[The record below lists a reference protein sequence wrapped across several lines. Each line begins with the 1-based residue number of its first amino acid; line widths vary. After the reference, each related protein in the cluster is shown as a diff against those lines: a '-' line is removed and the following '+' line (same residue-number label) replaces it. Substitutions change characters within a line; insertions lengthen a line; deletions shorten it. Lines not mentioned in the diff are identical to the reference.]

1 MLENIEF
8 QGVKYPART
17 IMLVQGEQ
25 ETDYLVSSLE
35 LQKAMIMDGNYIS
48 QEAMQ
53 IDDRIAFF
61 VSDDDLKMGESEL
74 ANLLTLEWY

>member
-17 IMLVQGEQ
+17 IRLVQDEQ
-25 ETDYLVSSLE
+25 ERDYLVSSLE
-35 LQKAMIMDGNYIS
+35 LQKAMIMDENYIS
-48 QEAMQ
+48 QEAIQ

-74 ANLLTLEWY
+74 ANLLTLEWS

>member
-1 MLENIEF
+1 MLENIEL

-17 IMLVQGEQ
+17 IRLVQDEQ
-25 ETDYLVSSLE
+25 ETDFLVSSLE
-35 LQKAMIMDGNYIS
+35 LQKAMIMNGNYIS

-61 VSDDDLKMGESEL
+61 VSDDDLKMDESEL
-74 ANLLTLEWY
+74 ANLLTLEWS

>member
-17 IMLVQGEQ
+17 IRLVQDEQ
-25 ETDYLVSSLE
+25 ETDFLVSSLE
-35 LQKAMIMDGNYIS
+35 LQKAIIRNGNYIT

-61 VSDDDLKMGESEL
+61 VSNDDLKMNESEL
-74 ANLLTLEWY
+74 ANLLTLEWS

>member
-61 VSDDDLKMGESEL
+61 VSEDDLKMGVSEL
-74 ANLLTLEWY
+74 ANLLTLEWS

>member
-35 LQKAMIMDGNYIS
+35 LQKAMIMDENYIS
-48 QEAMQ
+48 QEAIQ

-74 ANLLTLEWY
+74 ANLLTLEWS

>member
-61 VSDDDLKMGESEL
+61 VSDDDLKMDESEL
-74 ANLLTLEWY
+74 ANLLTLEWS